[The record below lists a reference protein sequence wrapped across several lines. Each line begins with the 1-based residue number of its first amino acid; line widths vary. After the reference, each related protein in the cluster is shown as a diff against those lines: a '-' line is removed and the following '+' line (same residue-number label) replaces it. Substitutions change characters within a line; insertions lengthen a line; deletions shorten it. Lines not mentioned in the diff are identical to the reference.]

1 MRFGAAGLL
10 TAAALAFLS
19 CDEGALP
26 EPPVPGDLAVVLLSP
41 NGLEGAAVLETTDGG
56 ILQITSVGG
65 QTTHW
70 RTGGATRI
78 VVLLDA
84 PGEIRFTLSV
94 DNVESPPEIT
104 IIEVADGDNRLR
116 DDLSGYSVSLQP
128 VTGA

>member
-41 NGLEGAAVLETTDGG
+41 NGPEGAAVLETTDGG
-56 ILQITSVGG
+56 ILQITSVSG
-65 QTTHW
+65 QTAHW
-70 RTGGATRI
+70 RAGGATRI

-84 PGEIRFTLSV
+84 PGEIRFRLSV
-94 DNVESPPEIT
+94 DNVRSPPEIT

-116 DDLSGYSVSLQP
+116 DDLSGYSVSVQP